1 MGQERE
7 ALKKRLKNRKH
18 REAFVSTYT
27 DQTIP
32 FQIRALR
39 LSKQRNWT
47 QEQLALEAGMK
58 QERISALENPNYG
71 QFSLKTLKQLA
82 SAFDVALIV
91 RFAPFGELA
100 EWTINLSSESLE
112 VPSFKQ
118 DRYFQKIKEEKTI
131 SADREEYVIPSIR
144 EASSRVVLSMKDHLA
159 TKDGLPSPQNVPAIR
174 TDDESFFINNNRRK
188 LL

>member
-1 MGQERE
+1 MEQERE
-7 ALKKRLKNRKH
+7 TLKNRLKSKEH
-18 REAFVSTYT
+18 REAFVSAYV

-47 QEQLALEAGMK
+47 QEKLAAEAGMK

-82 SAFDVALIV
+82 SAFGVALIV
-91 RFAPFGELA
+91 RFASFGELA
-100 EWTINLSSESLE
+100 EWEINLSSESLE

-118 DRYFQKIKEEKTI
+118 DPYFQEQKGNIDITTTLEQQYTKILPEAL
-131 SADREEYVIPSIR
+131 SGAIP
-144 EASSRVVLSMKDHLA
+144 
-159 TKDGLPSPQNVPAIR
+159 TKDCFTRETVRAHTENIPMLASAAA
-174 TDDESFFINNNRRK
+174 
-188 LL
+188 